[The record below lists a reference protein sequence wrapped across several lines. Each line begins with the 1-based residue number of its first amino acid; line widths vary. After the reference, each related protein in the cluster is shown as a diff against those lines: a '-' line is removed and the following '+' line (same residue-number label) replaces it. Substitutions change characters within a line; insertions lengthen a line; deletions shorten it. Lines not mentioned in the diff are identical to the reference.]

1 MKEMKDMLDRMQAA
15 LLQEQDLDGV
25 LREKWGALDER
36 VRALHQKKE
45 HVPFAYAGLQE
56 AVCDLAVRFEQAH
69 PHLALLAGQLA
80 DMLGR
85 MGV

>member
-1 MKEMKDMLDRMQAA
+1 MREMKEALDRMQAA
-15 LLQEQDLDGV
+15 LSQGLDGE
-25 LREKWGALDER
+25 LREKWGMLDR
-36 VRALHQKKE
+36 HIRMLHQEKAQAPSSCA
-45 HVPFAYAGLQE
+45 VLQE

-80 DMLGR
+80 DMLGK